1 MSILENRTRNVFNWF
16 SSYCGMALLLLLTAS
31 VSAAEQI
38 TYYHVDT
45 LGSTVAATDESGAL
59 LWKEAYRPFG
69 ERIRK
74 EDGDT
79 NELWYTGKPHEEAM
93 GLSYFG
99 ARWYDPTIGRFMAI
113 DPVGVDEGN
122 IHRFNRY
129 AYANNNP
136 YKFVDPDGQLPILV
150 PILLAVFAEGV
161 NIALEAS
168 YDASNPCGD
177 CVRSSSFGV
186 PSGPVAKVA
195 AKLGTAVTVNAGKE
209 IGILRDAAKGKG
221 NFNLGSG
228 TRTEADKLGRAWVGD
243 GARIS
248 SDGKTLV
255 SKDGLKV
262 FRPPSAKPNS
272 PHATTGVQANFERK
286 IEVGGRPISNGHLDI
301 VD

>member
-1 MSILENRTRNVFNWF
+1 MSRLANRTRNVFNWF

-38 TYYHVDT
+38 TYYHVDA

-59 LWKEAYRPFG
+59 LWKEAYRPYG

-74 EDGDT
+74 DDGDT
-79 NELWYTGKPHEEAM
+79 NELWYTGKLHEEAM

-122 IHRFNRY
+122 IHSFNRY

-195 AKLGTAVTVNAGKE
+195 AKLGTNVIKNTPPIKWSAQEKHFPGHNSYTPGRSTMTSDPIKLTEKAGT
-209 IGILRDAAKGKG
+209 GQQ
-221 NFNLGSG
+221 
-228 TRTEADKLGRAWVGD
+228 V
-243 GARIS
+243 
-248 SDGKTLV
+248 GKTPV
-255 SKDGLKV
+255 GQPGSKERVNFGENIGTYFDQAGNASSTTSGIIHYSKGGIHIV
-262 FRPPSAKPNS
+262 PARP
-272 PHATTGVQANFERK
+272 
-286 IEVGGRPISNGHLDI
+286 
-301 VD
+301 